1 LANKQIRKNS
11 NVNNAQ
17 LDQNYNKNNDINVEN
32 KNNKN
37 KTSGKKVNDNTNNSN
52 TGDKL
57 INKNYNHKNKKANNN
72 ENTVHNT
79 INFSDINF
87 YEKTLP
93 TGHSNGSFS
102 SVDSFSLTNHQ
113 ESYINDNLNDVSEK
127 QTHTV
132 YKLLDEDIVNEEF
145 SLDVHETLNNIINNR
160 RYLPTVIDVKK
171 NDLYSIVHDKELRKK
186 YFNSDEIQLC
196 PLVIIFFDFFY
207 INYKSFN

>member
-1 LANKQIRKNS
+1 MANKQIRKNS